1 MRFLAI
7 LFVVADLHSRIY
19 GFVSFASAGITR
31 NAFKSSQLHL
41 SPVDD
46 ISLGAPYSKPLNGAY
61 ISAGGVKVDVEVEDV
76 TDPTQ
81 TISDMVD
88 MIDNHKGDGR
98 KLLSVQTC
106 FYNGYSTIFG
116 GAFAS
121 AICQTDSIVISVI
134 SYC

>member
-46 ISLGAPYSKPLNGAY
+46 ISLGAPYSRPLNGAY

-88 MIDNHKGDGR
+88 MIDNHKGDGS
-98 KLLSVQTC
+98 KSLSVQTC
-106 FYNGYSTIFG
+106 FYNGHSTNFG

-121 AICQTDSIVISVI
+121 ATCQTDSIVMAVI

>member
-7 LFVVADLHSRIY
+7 LFVVGDLHSRIY

-88 MIDNHKGDGR
+88 MIDNHKGDDSNH
-98 KLLSVQTC
+98 LSM
-106 FYNGYSTIFG
+106 
-116 GAFAS
+116 
-121 AICQTDSIVISVI
+121 
-134 SYC
+134 

>member
-61 ISAGGVKVDVEVEDV
+61 ISAGGVKVDVEIEDV

-81 TISDMVD
+81 TISEMVD
-88 MIDNHKGDGR
+88 MIDNHKGDSCHS
-98 KLLSVQTC
+98 LSASKC
-106 FYNGYSTIFG
+106 IYNGRDMIKSPSTAYVTCLTISIDV
-116 GAFAS
+116 A
-121 AICQTDSIVISVI
+121 AISNC
-134 SYC
+134 